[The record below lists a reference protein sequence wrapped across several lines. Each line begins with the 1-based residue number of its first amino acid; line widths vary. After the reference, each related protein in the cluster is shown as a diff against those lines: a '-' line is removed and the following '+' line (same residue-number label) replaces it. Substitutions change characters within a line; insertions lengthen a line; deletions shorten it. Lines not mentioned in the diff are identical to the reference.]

1 MGTPRPSRRE
11 TLFSFRRGAERSAP
25 SATDPRRKR
34 PPRVF
39 AVHSVRF
46 ASRAGAMSAAPLLA
60 RGLVCVASA
69 EIGSQGARKPRRS
82 ATSSRPATVP
92 DCGPPTVAEVN
103 ALAEF
108 IARADR
114 LLVITGA
121 GVSTE
126 SNVPDY
132 RSPNGAYSTGF
143 KPMTHQEF
151 MRSEKN
157 QSRYWARS
165 FAGWEEFAERTV
177 PNAAH
182 YALADAQKRGQVWRL
197 ITQNVDRL
205 HHAAGSEDALELH
218 GTTHEV
224 ICVACGDARRRR
236 RFQLELR
243 DANPTLVPEAT
254 NADDKHGKQ
263 TTNETERPEIFR
275 RRPDGDVE
283 LDRDRGVGDFVV
295 PRCRACGGGP
305 LKPRVVFFGD
315 AVEPETHRAATA
327 ASDGA
332 DAVLVVGSSVST
344 FSAFR
349 LVRDAARRDVPVA
362 ILTKGETRADALAA
376 LKVERLAGQTLPLV
390 LERARVFETYG
401 Y

>member
-1 MGTPRPSRRE
+1 
-11 TLFSFRRGAERSAP
+11 
-25 SATDPRRKR
+25 
-34 PPRVF
+34 
-39 AVHSVRF
+39 
-46 ASRAGAMSAAPLLA
+46 MSAAPLLA

-224 ICVACGDARRRR
+224 ICVACGETRRRR

-243 DANPTLVPEAT
+243 DANPKFIASPAT
-254 NADDKHGKQ
+254 NAE
-263 TTNETERPEIFR
+263 N

-283 LDRDRGVGDFVV
+283 LDRDQSVGDFVV

-315 AVEPETHRAATA
+315 AVEPETHRAATDM
-327 ASDGA
+327 SDGA

>member
-1 MGTPRPSRRE
+1 
-11 TLFSFRRGAERSAP
+11 
-25 SATDPRRKR
+25 
-34 PPRVF
+34 
-39 AVHSVRF
+39 
-46 ASRAGAMSAAPLLA
+46 MSAAPLLA

-69 EIGSQGARKPRRS
+69 EIGGQGARKPRRS

-151 MRSEKN
+151 LKGAR
-157 QSRYWARS
+157 QQARYWARA
-165 FAGWEEFAERTV
+165 FVGWRRFAECTV

-182 YALADAQKRGQVWRL
+182 YALADAQRRGQVWRL

-224 ICVACGDARRRR
+224 VCVACGDVRHRR

-243 DANPTLVPEAT
+243 DANPAFAVSA
-254 NADDKHGKQ
+254 AVS
-263 TTNETERPEIFR
+263 ETSFSENKT
-275 RRPDGDVE
+275 RPDGDVE
-283 LDRDRGVGDFVV
+283 LAAAAYETFVV
-295 PRCRACGGGP
+295 PDCRACGAGP

-315 AVEPETHRAATA
+315 SVEPATHRAAKA

-349 LVRDAARRDVPVA
+349 LVRDAARRNVPVA
-362 ILTKGETRADALAA
+362 ILTKGETRADALASV
-376 LKVERLAGQTLPLV
+376 KVERLAGQTLPLV
-390 LERARVFETYG
+390 MERALEMEKYG

>member
-1 MGTPRPSRRE
+1 
-11 TLFSFRRGAERSAP
+11 
-25 SATDPRRKR
+25 
-34 PPRVF
+34 
-39 AVHSVRF
+39 
-46 ASRAGAMSAAPLLA
+46 MSAAPLLA
-60 RGLVCVASA
+60 RGLVVASA
-69 EIGSQGARKPRRS
+69 KIGPGSQKR
-82 ATSSRPATVP
+82 TSRPSASFPTVP
-92 DCGPPTVAEVN
+92 ECGPPTVTEVN

-108 IARADR
+108 VARAER

-151 MRSEKN
+151 LKGAR
-157 QSRYWARS
+157 QQARYWARA
-165 FAGWEEFAERTV
+165 FVGWRRFAECTV

-182 YALADAQKRGQVWRL
+182 YALADAQRRGQVWRL

-224 ICVACGDARRRR
+224 VCVACGNTRHRR

-243 DANPTLVPEAT
+243 DANPAFAVS
-254 NADDKHGKQ
+254 
-263 TTNETERPEIFR
+263 ETVAGRLSSEKKT
-275 RRPDGDVE
+275 RPDGDVE
-283 LDRDRGVGDFVV
+283 LAADAYETFVV
-295 PRCRACGGGP
+295 PDCRACGAGP

-349 LVRDAARRDVPVA
+349 LVRDAARRNVPVA
-362 ILTKGETRADALAA
+362 ILTKGDTRADALAA

-390 LERARVFETYG
+390 MERARQLEIYG

>member
-1 MGTPRPSRRE
+1 
-11 TLFSFRRGAERSAP
+11 
-25 SATDPRRKR
+25 
-34 PPRVF
+34 
-39 AVHSVRF
+39 
-46 ASRAGAMSAAPLLA
+46 MSAAPLLA

-69 EIGSQGARKPRRS
+69 EIGGQGARKPRRS

-182 YALADAQKRGQVWRL
+182 YALADAHKRGQVWRL

-243 DANPTLVPEAT
+243 DANPTFAEAT
-254 NADDKHGKQ
+254 NASISRDSDGKQ
-263 TTNETERPEIFR
+263 TTNEGGRPL

>member
-1 MGTPRPSRRE
+1 
-11 TLFSFRRGAERSAP
+11 
-25 SATDPRRKR
+25 
-34 PPRVF
+34 
-39 AVHSVRF
+39 
-46 ASRAGAMSAAPLLA
+46 MSAAPLLA
-60 RGLVCVASA
+60 RGLVVASA
-69 EIGSQGARKPRRS
+69 KIGPGSQKR
-82 ATSSRPATVP
+82 TSRPSASFPTVP
-92 DCGPPTVAEVN
+92 ECGPPTVTEVN

-108 IARADR
+108 VARAER

-390 LERARVFETYG
+390 LERASVFETYG

>member
-1 MGTPRPSRRE
+1 M
-11 TLFSFRRGAERSAP
+11 
-25 SATDPRRKR
+25 
-34 PPRVF
+34 
-39 AVHSVRF
+39 
-46 ASRAGAMSAAPLLA
+46 
-60 RGLVCVASA
+60 
-69 EIGSQGARKPRRS
+69 
-82 ATSSRPATVP
+82 P

-243 DANPTLVPEAT
+243 DANPTFAEAT
-254 NADDKHGKQ
+254 NASISRDSDGKQ
-263 TTNETERPEIFR
+263 TTNEGGRPR

-327 ASDGA
+327 AA
-332 DAVLVVGSSVST
+332 TARTRCSSSGPPCPRSALSASSETPRAGTSRWQSSPRARRAPTRSRRSRWSAWPARRCRSSWSALAFLKRTDTDEDTRST
-344 FSAFR
+344 A
-349 LVRDAARRDVPVA
+349 RDA
-362 ILTKGETRADALAA
+362 RAS
-376 LKVERLAGQTLPLV
+376 
-390 LERARVFETYG
+390 RARYVDDSYVR
-401 Y
+401 YVISHVQY

>member
-1 MGTPRPSRRE
+1 
-11 TLFSFRRGAERSAP
+11 
-25 SATDPRRKR
+25 
-34 PPRVF
+34 
-39 AVHSVRF
+39 
-46 ASRAGAMSAAPLLA
+46 MSAAPLLA

-243 DANPTLVPEAT
+243 DANPTFAHPAT
-254 NADDKHGKQ
+254 NAE
-263 TTNETERPEIFR
+263 N

-283 LDRDRGVGDFVV
+283 LDLDRGNRGDFVV
-295 PRCRACGGGP
+295 PRCARCGGGP
-305 LKPRVVFFGD
+305 VKPRVVFFGD
-315 AVEPETHRAATA
+315 AVEPETHRAATDM
-327 ASDGA
+327 SDGA

>member
-1 MGTPRPSRRE
+1 
-11 TLFSFRRGAERSAP
+11 
-25 SATDPRRKR
+25 
-34 PPRVF
+34 
-39 AVHSVRF
+39 
-46 ASRAGAMSAAPLLA
+46 MSAAPLLA

-69 EIGSQGARKPRRS
+69 EIGGQGARKPRRS
-82 ATSSRPATVP
+82 ATSSRLATVP

-243 DANPTLVPEAT
+243 DANPTFAEAT
-254 NADDKHGKQ
+254 NASISRDSDGKQ
-263 TTNETERPEIFR
+263 TTNEGGRPR

-315 AVEPETHRAATA
+315 AVEPGDAPRGDGGERRRGRGARRRVLRVHVQRFPPRQRRRAP
-327 ASDGA
+327 GRP
-332 DAVLVVGSSVST
+332 GGNPHQG
-344 FSAFR
+344 
-349 LVRDAARRDVPVA
+349 RDARR
-362 ILTKGETRADALAA
+362 
-376 LKVERLAGQTLPLV
+376 
-390 LERARVFETYG
+390 RARGAQGGAPGRPDVAARPGARSRF
-401 Y
+401 